1 MSGTVDRGIG
11 EVATTPGNPLVL
23 LAPAAST
30 SRAGSRVPIGR
41 LGDEFSVFEVRRG
54 GMGEVYL
61 CGSGADVD
69 PTLALKTFQKRLFF
83 DPASRDAFLRE
94 AAIWSRLSGIPHIM
108 VTLGVRMIDARPFV
122 LMPAILG
129 DIVNLWD
136 LLAQRRLAPEE
147 VYRFVWQICFA
158 LAQAQDKMPNL
169 VHGDL
174 KPGNLLLLNGDV
186 FVSDFGL
193 ARVATAGEAPVT
205 LASTWAYRAPECW
218 DTPGNLSA
226 ASDVY
231 AFGVTLYELLLG
243 SAPLHDAT
251 AEQWRRWHESH
262 VPSFPDSMRSD
273 LERGLRD
280 LAKVCMTKDPD
291 SRPGN
296 FQDLFQRVNRL
307 GEAADIVQHFVAM
320 VGAARWKQIFT
331 EMQAQL
337 RPKMIRSLLEL
348 GAHDAALEELDNLP
362 ATMVV
367 GDVSTLR
374 GTALSLN
381 GHDEEALRCFD
392 NALAGDLTAEA
403 RRRCLSEKA
412 LSLKRLNR
420 FNEAIAIYDELL
432 NSATD
437 RFDPQIVVN
446 LATVYLSASQ
456 FARARDLL
464 RNFVR
469 AHPDVP
475 EAWGNL
481 GIAYERL
488 NDLDAAVRAY
498 QRALSLNAMMAHVQ
512 VMLAGVLLRLGRVL
526 EADSLLYAAYAQG
539 YQSRDWLVNALA
551 AAALSANKRD
561 LESLQSAAKQG
572 LGPDEMEEV
581 ERRVMDL
588 VRLSVGKSTSPS
600 EKEELI
606 SGFAIDDTV
615 PETAASAASSDS
627 SASGISLPFFNT
639 RFYVEEG
646 MYSIDFYDDVEKA
659 GYVESFRNAWQVT
672 QRDPRYQIEEMT
684 LRAQTLYF
692 TRCPGCGIYILTN
705 RDIGKR
711 TTCRLCE
718 HAHETSPATD
728 PHLDRL
734 LEESE
739 QAIGRK
745 RLAASPLVHV
755 LLCQHENEEAL
766 RAAERICEQAGLKR
780 LPENAPIAFLLLEQG
795 SDSGLVRFS
804 QPYSAWRMDTEGR
817 SSTYQD
823 ETPPEIDRLLRSLR
837 HEQPGVRTVS
847 SSLDP
852 SNAHH
857 RALLGSMAELADAV
871 AERAGQ
877 TDLEVQAER
886 KIMKGD
892 YEGARADAERMLE
905 DDKHSARA
913 LGILG
918 RLAARA
924 GKWTEGIE
932 YLERAA
938 AIDPLD
944 SHVLEILVACYRRTN
959 QEEKAAEAWARL
971 ARIGGSRFSR

>member
-1 MSGTVDRGIG
+1 M
-11 EVATTPGNPLVL
+11 TPGNPLVL

-30 SRAGSRVPIGR
+30 SRTGSRVPIGR
-41 LGDEFSVFEVRRG
+41 LGDEYLVFEVRRG

-61 CGSGADVD
+61 CGNDSDVG
-69 PTLALKTFQKRLFF
+69 PTCALKTFQKRLFF
-83 DPASRDAFLRE
+83 DPASREAFLRE
-94 AAIWSRLSGIPHIM
+94 AAIWSRLSGTPHIM

-122 LMPAILG
+122 LMPAIQG
-129 DIVNLWD
+129 DTVNLWD
-136 LLAQRRLAPEE
+136 VLARRRLAPEE
-147 VYRFVWQICFA
+147 VYRFAWQICFA
-158 LAQAQDKMPNL
+158 LAQAQHKMPNL

-193 ARVATAGEAPVT
+193 ARVATADEAPET
-205 LASTWAYRAPECW
+205 LVSTWAYRAPECW
-218 DTPGNLSA
+218 DTPGNLSV

-243 SAPLHDAT
+243 SAPLQDAT
-251 AEQWRRWHESH
+251 AEQWRRWHESG
-262 VPSFPDSMRSD
+262 VPSFPDSVRSD
-273 LERGLRD
+273 LEGGLRK
-280 LAKVCMTKDPD
+280 LAEACMAKDPNC
-291 SRPGN
+291 RPGN

-307 GEAADIVQHFVAM
+307 GEADDIIQQFVTM
-320 VGAARWKQIFT
+320 VGAARWKQIFS
-331 EMQAQL
+331 EMQAKL
-337 RPKMIRSLLEL
+337 RPMMIRSLLEL
-348 GAHDAALEELDNLP
+348 GAHNAALEELDNLP
-362 ATMVV
+362 TAMIV
-367 GDVSTLR
+367 GNVATLR

-381 GHDEEALRCFD
+381 GRDEEALRWFD
-392 NALAGDLTAEA
+392 DALAGDLTVDD
-403 RRRCLSEKA
+403 RRRSLSEKA

-420 FNEAIAIYDELL
+420 FDEAISIYDQLL
-432 NSATD
+432 SSAAD

-446 LATVYLSASQ
+446 LATVYLNAAR

-469 AHPDVP
+469 VHPDVP

-512 VMLAGVLLRLGRVL
+512 VMLAGVLLRLSRVF

-539 YQSRDWLVNALA
+539 YRSRDWLVNSLA
-551 AAALSANKRD
+551 AATLSGNTSD
-561 LESLQSAAKQG
+561 LESLRSAATQG
-572 LGPDEMEEV
+572 LAPDAMDDV
-581 ERRVMDL
+581 ERRVIDL
-588 VRLSVGKSTSPS
+588 VRLSDGKLTSPS
-600 EKEELI
+600 EKEEPI
-606 SGFAIDDTV
+606 PDSATDDTV
-615 PETAASAASSDS
+615 PETPASA
-627 SASGISLPFFNT
+627 ASGISLPFFNT
-639 RFYVEEG
+639 RFYVEEA
-646 MYSIDFYDDVEKA
+646 MYSVDFYDDVEKA
-659 GYVESFRNAWQVT
+659 DYVESFRNAWQMT

-692 TRCPGCGIYILTN
+692 TLCPGCGIYILTN
-705 RDIGKR
+705 RDIGKH
-711 TTCRLCE
+711 TKCRLCE
-718 HAHETSPATD
+718 HAHETSPATN

-734 LEESE
+734 LGEAE

-745 RLAASPLVHV
+745 RVAATPLVHV

-780 LPENAPIAFLLLEQG
+780 LPENVPIAFLLLEQG
-795 SDSGLVRFS
+795 SDSGLLRFS
-804 QPYSAWRMDTEGR
+804 EPYSAWRLDTEGR

-837 HEQPGVRTVS
+837 HEQHGVRTVS

-857 RALLGSMAELADAV
+857 RALLGSMDELADAV
-871 AERAGQ
+871 AEPEGQ
-877 TDLEVQAER
+877 TGLEVQAER

-918 RLAARA
+918 RIAARA

-959 QEEKAAEAWARL
+959 QEGKAAEAWARL